1 MRKTGGSHPWGV
13 IDNGSTSHHELGT
26 LPRMDTPPPADD
38 DLTIAEAAALL
49 GKSAKTVRRYFH
61 TGRLPSRYRETPHGM
76 QLIVSRVA
84 IEEMGRVGP
93 LDKITRSPQVP
104 QITGVL
110 STLEGMQ
117 SALQSTQ
124 DALQRLEAGQRVL
137 MSRIEVLETENLRL
151 REQIALPSSQPA
163 AAPRPDPVEDLRAK
177 VDELT
182 QQLQTQP
189 DAVIPRP
196 WWQRWRRG

>member
-1 MRKTGGSHPWGV
+1 V
-13 IDNGSTSHHELGT
+13 HHELGT
-26 LPRMDTPPPADD
+26 LPRMDTPPSADD

-93 LDKITRSPQVP
+93 LDKITRSPQAS
-104 QITGVL
+104 QITDVL

-117 SALQSTQ
+117 SAVQSTQ

-163 AAPRPDPVEDLRAK
+163 PTPTPDPVEELRAK

-182 QQLQTQP
+182 QQLQAQAET
-189 DAVIPRP
+189 VPRP